1 MQLNETT
8 ARIDVQLDTVCK
20 KIEKIEHDTRGDRE
34 GGNLMYK
41 TNYTGAGTPY
51 KDYICNFKWE
61 ALKFPTKRS
70 LNELTITIQKQMH
83 QKDEQIK
90 KNMDEFNNMKQKIGS
105 MTKKDTGSLT
115 VKDFTD
121 DIYKKH
127 QNGDNFIGVD
137 GSEMFTNLLL
147 VINNEK
153 FE

>member
-1 MQLNETT
+1 
-8 ARIDVQLDTVCK
+8 
-20 KIEKIEHDTRGDRE
+20 
-34 GGNLMYK
+34 
-41 TNYTGAGTPY
+41 
-51 KDYICNFKWE
+51 
-61 ALKFPTKRS
+61 
-70 LNELTITIQKQMH
+70 MH

-90 KNMDEFNNMKQKIGS
+90 KNMDEFNNMKQKIS
-105 MTKKDTGSLT
+105 AMTKKDTGSLT

-153 FE
+153 FDTFTNNLPEMMERYYETMDNNEKKRVKEQAKN

>member
-1 MQLNETT
+1 MTPVEIVREATLCTKQTT
-8 ARIDVQLDTVCK
+8 LALEVSEAALTVLF
-20 KIEKIEHDTRGDRE
+20 INQSLYLII
-34 GGNLMYK
+34 
-41 TNYTGAGTPY
+41 APY